1 MNSGHQGDNAVDFIF
16 KQPLG
21 RGELGDSVS
30 EEIAVNQI
38 LRLCLAGML
47 MIAGCTTAGAQ
58 EPNPLLKELTAAAD
72 REGTVTLS
80 WSQSTLG
87 GSRGAAR
94 FQAAMNKAFGTN
106 IRVNFLPGPDMAR
119 IVNQVATE
127 FAAGQKAHV
136 DIVLGASPQITPVVK
151 LNFFEPVDWAR
162 YLPDRITP
170 NMIELDGRIIR
181 IVTGLSGVT
190 YNAQLAPMKPT
201 LLDDFLKPE
210 WKGKIAST
218 PYAAGLDVLLAQDVW
233 GKDKTI
239 TYVRALARQIA
250 GVMRCGETERVA
262 TGEYLA
268 LVMDCTGQDA
278 LLWQEKGAPVAQ
290 MMPLDAAQQR
300 YYYLAVPKDAEHPNA
315 AKLFTIFLLT
325 AEGQRLAYDTWKI
338 DLHFMP
344 GSKMG
349 SMVADYQK
357 RGVKFKE
364 VTVQWWSEHPE
375 IDATRSELIKILT
388 TKE

>member
-1 MNSGHQGDNAVDFIF
+1 MTAPRREVHVGSIV
-16 KQPLG
+16 
-21 RGELGDSVS
+21 
-30 EEIAVNQI
+30 
-38 LRLCLAGML
+38 RLFPGAALTVAL
-47 MIAGCTTAGAQ
+47 MCGGCAAAAAQ
-58 EPNPLLKELTAAAD
+58 EINPALKELAAAAS

-80 WSQSTLG
+80 WSQSSFG
-87 GSRGAAR
+87 GSQGAAR
-94 FQAAMNKAFGTN
+94 LQAAMNKAFGTN

-127 FAAGQKAHV
+127 FSAGQKAHV
-136 DIVLGASPQITPVVK
+136 DLLLGAAPQIAPVAK
-151 LNFFEPVDWAR
+151 LNFFEPVDWR
-162 YLPDRITP
+162 QYLPARIRP
-170 NMIELDGRIIR
+170 EMIELDGRIIR

-190 YNAQLAPMKPT
+190 YNSQLAPTKPT
-201 LLDDFLKPE
+201 VLDDFLKPA

-218 PYAAGLDVLLAQDVW
+218 PYAAGLDVLLAEDVW
-233 GKDKTI
+233 GKQKTLA
-239 TYVRALARQIA
+239 YVRTLARQIT

-278 LLWQEKGAPVAQ
+278 LLWQDKGAPVAQ

-300 YYYLAVPKDAEHPNA
+300 YYYFTVPKNAQHPSAAE
-315 AKLFTIFLLT
+315 LFAIFLLT
-325 AEGQRLAYDTWKI
+325 PEGQAIAYDTWKI

-349 SMVADYQK
+349 GMVADYQK
-357 RGVKFKE
+357 QGVKFKE

-375 IDATRSELIKILT
+375 IDASRSELIKILT